1 MSRRQNDPLRPLT
14 AEERTELRHLSRSL
28 AEPAAVV
35 ARAKALLAV
44 ADGQSFTAAARTAGR
59 RSGDAVAHLVARF
72 NHSGLEAIQPQHGG
86 GQPRRYGVVEQER
99 IPREARRAPDRQRD
113 GTATWSL
120 STLQRAVRQAA
131 DALPQVSTFT
141 IWQVLHDDGWRWG
154 KDRSWCTTG
163 TAVRKRKSGA
173 VTVTDPDAGPK
184 KT

>member
-1 MSRRQNDPLRPLT
+1 MSRRPKDPLRPLT
-14 AEERTELRHLSRSL
+14 AEERMELARWSRSL

-35 ARAKALLAV
+35 ARAKAVLAV

-59 RSGDAVAHLVARF
+59 CSGDAVAHLVARF
-72 NHSGLEAIQPQHGG
+72 NDRGLGAIEPQHGG
-86 GQPRRYGVVEQER
+86 GQPKRYGAIEQER
-99 IPREARRAPDRQRD
+99 ILREARRAPDRQTD

-120 STLQRAVRQAA
+120 STLQRALRQAP
-131 DALPQVSTFT
+131 DGLSQVSTFT

-173 VTVTDPDAGPK
+173 VTVADPDAVPK